1 MVITSYICVIS
12 TEAENINI
20 TNLWLLQ
27 PQQELLK
34 SKRSFLSHVK
44 FLSKACP
51 VNGDSEDVNSI
62 ALGLHPELLMQKY
75 VSVLVV
81 HGTELSKFV
90 FLKYTVPHLGFTNK
104 M

>member
-1 MVITSYICVIS
+1 MASATSAGIAKEQ
-12 TEAENINI
+12 T
-20 TNLWLLQ
+20 
-27 PQQELLK
+27 
-34 SKRSFLSHVK
+34 FLSVSCK
-44 FLSKACP
+44 ILSKACP

-62 ALGLHPELLMQKY
+62 ALGLHPELLMQKS